1 MKKILGIIIV
11 VLSVLLIYLGLKDD
25 KVYFL
30 SLGDGVSLGT
40 TAYGGVDYGY
50 NDYIKDYLKENG
62 VLETH
67 INQFAKE
74 NYRTTDLIRDIEN
87 NVTVFVNGKE
97 KTIQN
102 ALIKADLITISI
114 GNSDL
119 LMNLELSNDF
129 GIGDLSKRFDSYI
142 SDLDKLLKIV
152 RQYSKEKII
161 LTGFYN
167 PTDTD
172 LKVVFDNL
180 NKKVSELCIEYN
192 IIFIDTYSLFENQN
206 YIVNQNSFYPSK
218 TGYKAIAD
226 EIISKISP
234 FFTEK

>member
-1 MKKILGIIIV
+1 MKKILGIIV
-11 VLSVLLIYLGLKDD
+11 VLLSVLLIYLGFRDK

-30 SLGDGVSLGT
+30 SLGDGISLGT

-50 NDYIKDYLKENG
+50 NDYIKDYLKDKNL
-62 VLETH
+62 LEVYV
-67 INQFAKE
+67 NQFSKN

-87 NVTVFVNGKE
+87 NISVEVNNKE

-119 LMNLELSNDF
+119 LMNLELNEDF
-129 GIGDLSKRFDSYI
+129 GINDLAKRFDNYI
-142 SDLDKLLKIV
+142 ADLENLVKII
-152 RQYSKEKII
+152 RKYSKETIV

-167 PTDTD
+167 PTETD
-172 LKVVFDNL
+172 FGVVFNNL
-180 NKKVSELCIEYN
+180 NNKITELCSKYD
-192 IIFIDTYSLFENQN
+192 IIFIDTYHLFDGQN
-206 YIVNQNSFYPSK
+206 YIVNKNNFYPTK

-226 EIISKISP
+226 EVISKISP
-234 FFTEK
+234 IFEEK